1 MKLEEYKARMAEELK
16 QLDRQNPGDRKSGA
30 YRLLS
35 RAATD
40 RELETGEWMELHEVY
55 WNEVKRQ

>member
-16 QLDRQNPGDRKSGA
+16 QLDWQNPGDRQSGA

-35 RAATD
+35 RVAID
-40 RELETGEWMELHEVY
+40 RELETGEWIELHEMY
-55 WNEVKRQ
+55 RNEVKRQ